1 MLNLWNETY
10 TIIFVDMDNK
20 VHQEQLENFE
30 LALERYMNVRRESQS
45 FVLKNKSGMVISC
58 DQHHNQPNTR
68 IGSNTYFFIF
78 LIQLKDLN
86 QKTIS
91 TVDKTKL
98 RMLLLP
104 PKLQS
109 FITVPRNSIH
119 PDPLRSYMYAYVFIS
134 IIIFILVKIVV
145 AFY

>member
-58 DQHHNQPNTR
+58 D
-68 IGSNTYFFIF
+68 
-78 LIQLKDLN
+78 
-86 QKTIS
+86 
-91 TVDKTKL
+91 
-98 RMLLLP
+98 
-104 PKLQS
+104 
-109 FITVPRNSIH
+109 
-119 PDPLRSYMYAYVFIS
+119 
-134 IIIFILVKIVV
+134 
-145 AFY
+145 